1 MPLLAY
7 SQSQLLHHIHIHN
20 PRVIC
25 DDENDQAAR
34 VPGCKEME
42 VIGERKKK
50 VDPDNRD
57 DDRRSEGPEDSKKK
71 IKLPL

>member
-34 VPGCKEME
+34 VSGCKEME
-42 VIGERKKK
+42 VIGERKKMSTLTTEMMTVVAK
-50 VDPDNRD
+50 ALKTRT
-57 DDRRSEGPEDSKKK
+57 
-71 IKLPL
+71 